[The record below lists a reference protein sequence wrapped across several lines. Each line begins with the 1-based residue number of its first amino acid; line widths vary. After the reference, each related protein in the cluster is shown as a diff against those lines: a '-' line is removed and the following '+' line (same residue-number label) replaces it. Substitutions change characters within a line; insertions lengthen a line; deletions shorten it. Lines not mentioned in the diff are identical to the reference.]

1 MSSAVEMSSQ
11 VDSHDELLV
20 PDTDPQVESDSICT
34 IGLVGMSLFLFVQLH
49 SYIKV
54 ILMLVNHPFL
64 MD

>member
-11 VDSHDELLV
+11 VDSHELLV
-20 PDTDPQVESDSICT
+20 PDTDPQIESDHICT
-34 IGLVGMSLFLFVQLH
+34 IGLVGMSLFLFVQLR

>member
-11 VDSHDELLV
+11 VDSHELLV
-20 PDTDPQVESDSICT
+20 PDTDPKVESDSICT

>member
-1 MSSAVEMSSQ
+1 MSSAVELSSQ

-49 SYIKV
+49 SYT
-54 ILMLVNHPFL
+54 
-64 MD
+64 